1 MKKILLLAVLSL
13 ITLSFN
19 QAQDLIKTEQDNTY
33 AVVESETY
41 NQFLDNYLRVQFRSF
56 AYEVLHLDE
65 NEITAADPIL
75 MDYLKAKNEL
85 YDRRL
90 VLINQL
96 QTDNTIH
103 QSDTL
108 TQGDFLEA
116 YWEVSIAEQQL
127 RKDHFNELRKVI
139 PFSKAFQFFLLEESL
154 QGKAQEDQ
162 MSSWLA
168 DVPQWN
174 QAKQMYNRTLA
185 RYNRWMHNLDGG
197 VSVTHDYTY
206 DGLEKLTQTIEAIVI
221 VNHLDIDGL
230 YQRTTQV
237 MQWAEQLQSP
247 DNVENH
253 ALLVR
258 KAFIEVAELIQDIAD
273 YPGLDFIELA
283 NEDLLRTAKQID
295 PEILYIE
302 QAPYAYN
309 FFQRAQDMLN
319 EISL

>member
-1 MKKILLLAVLSL
+1 MKKILLLSLLSL
-13 ITLSFN
+13 FTLSAN
-19 QAQDLIKTEQDNTY
+19 YAQDLIKTDEDNTY

-65 NEITAADPIL
+65 SEIKATDPIL
-75 MDYLKAKNEL
+75 MEYLKAKNDL
-85 YDRRL
+85 YDQRQAL
-90 VLINQL
+90 VNHL
-96 QTDNTIH
+96 QREATNSP
-103 QSDTL
+103 SDTL
-108 TQGDFLEA
+108 SEGDFLKA
-116 YWEVSIAEQQL
+116 YWEISISEQNL
-127 RKDHFNELRKVI
+127 RKDYFNQLRQVI
-139 PFSKAFQFFLLEESL
+139 PFGKAFQFFLLEESL

-162 MSSWLA
+162 ISSWLA

-174 QAKQMYNRTLA
+174 QAKQMYNQTLA
-185 RYNRWMHNLDGG
+185 RYNRWMHNFDGG

-221 VNHLDIDGL
+221 VNHLDIEGL
-230 YQRTTQV
+230 YRRTSQV
-237 MQWAEQLQSP
+237 MQWAENLQSP
-247 DNVENH
+247 DNVEQH

-258 KAFIEVAELIQDIAD
+258 KAFIEVAQLIKDIAD

-302 QAPYAYN
+302 QAPYAYI
-309 FFQRAQDMLN
+309 FFQRAQQVLN
-319 EISL
+319 DISM

>member
-13 ITLSFN
+13 ITLFFN

-96 QTDNTIH
+96 QTD
-103 QSDTL
+103 
-108 TQGDFLEA
+108 
-116 YWEVSIAEQQL
+116 
-127 RKDHFNELRKVI
+127 
-139 PFSKAFQFFLLEESL
+139 
-154 QGKAQEDQ
+154 
-162 MSSWLA
+162 
-168 DVPQWN
+168 
-174 QAKQMYNRTLA
+174 
-185 RYNRWMHNLDGG
+185 
-197 VSVTHDYTY
+197 

-302 QAPYAYN
+302 QAPYTYN
-309 FFQRAQDMLN
+309 FFQQAQHMLN